1 MGGAPEGFR
10 QSVAEEAP
18 PGPFATV
25 QFFVAPLAAW
35 SFIREAPPNS
45 GGRVSALP
53 KCADRFR
60 PSLDHARFSESAG
73 LELGVKVNE
82 GEPG

>member
-45 GGRVSALP
+45 GGRGSALP

-60 PSLDHARFSESAG
+60 PSLDLRQDPAAILRR
-73 LELGVKVNE
+73 LGVE
-82 GEPG
+82 